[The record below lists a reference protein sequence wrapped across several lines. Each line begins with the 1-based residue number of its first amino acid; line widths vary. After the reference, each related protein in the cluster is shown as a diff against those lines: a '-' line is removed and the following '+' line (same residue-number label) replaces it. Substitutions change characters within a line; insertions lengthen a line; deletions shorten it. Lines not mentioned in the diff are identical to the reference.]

1 MLSVQNEFPNATFS
15 VVEERWQCHTINNL
29 LFWVANVQIF
39 SCRTVHAL
47 IMAYGVQWEETC
59 NIGINFSWACSN
71 VQDCFNCPDIQGLP
85 KLTLKPAKVDDAN
98 LWLEVPSWAE
108 MGEARRQPRQPTG
121 QPAPKAESWKGAS
134 AHPALQPSHPS
145 SHPPT
150 LPPIQPSNPPLP
162 PVTPYGNRLDKP
174 SRPRQGIIHRNYC
187 PCGKW

>member
-1 MLSVQNEFPNATFS
+1 MLSAQNEFPKSTFS
-15 VVEERWQCHTINNL
+15 VVEMASDAKRDGNVTPSSR
-29 LFWVANVQIF
+29 VGNVQIF

-47 IMAYGVQWEETC
+47 IMAYGLQWEETC
-59 NIGINFSWACSN
+59 NIGINFTWACSN

-134 AHPALQPSHPS
+134 AHPALQPSHPPTLPS
-145 SHPPT
+145 SPPT
-150 LPPIQPSNPPLP
+150 LPCLQL
-162 PVTPYGNRLDKP
+162 
-174 SRPRQGIIHRNYC
+174 RPMETG
-187 PCGKW
+187 